1 MGGNADETVPAG
13 RPLESSPFPGDLDSE
28 LAARPPRRL
37 ATLTLVLGAG
47 VMLVAGVIVGIQVQK
62 AVGGTSGPSGP
73 AGAPGAA
80 MRQGTGP
87 GGFGGGQQGG
97 QGAGQGGQVAGPG
110 GFGGGQQ
117 SGQGAGQG
125 GQGAGQGGNGP
136 GGGGRGG
143 MTVGTVQRVD
153 GGKVYLQTADGS
165 VVTVNTTG
173 ETSVRLTKEGRV
185 ADLKPGGTVVVQGA
199 RAEDGSVAAT
209 AINEGGGRR

>member
-13 RPLESSPFPGDLDSE
+13 RSLEGSPFRGDLDSE

-37 ATLTLVLGAG
+37 STLTLVLGAG

-62 AVGGTSGPSGP
+62 ATGGTSGPTGV
-73 AGAPGAA
+73 PGAA
-80 MRQGTGP
+80 MRQGVGP
-87 GGFGGGQQGG
+87 GGFGNGQQGG
-97 QGAGQGGQVAGPG
+97 QGPGSGPG
-110 GFGGGQQ
+110 Q
-117 SGQGAGQG
+117 
-125 GQGAGQGGNGP
+125 

-143 MTVGTVQRVD
+143 MTVGTVQRVE
-153 GGKVYLQTADGS
+153 GEKVYLQTADGS
-165 VVTVNTTG
+165 VVTVNTTD

-199 RAEDGSVAAT
+199 RAEDGSVSAT